1 MLAQGKP
8 RVGQLALACAVGLAV
23 GTYSTTT
30 RGQDVT
36 SALGAWGA
44 AGAPPAPPAPGA
56 SSGNVSGVASGTGF
70 FDASGVGQVRYKATV
85 TSTSDAPLPP
95 DAFSFNIAREQT
107 FTLAE
112 PARVAIPTYLTG
124 NVSFNAAAPMAWGM
138 FQASVDVYNAAGASQ
153 FNHTYGDSHFAPM
166 GNILVSDKFMY
177 TEATLPAGAYKVR
190 SLLRIGGEGNRAAGT
205 PIGNNATVN
214 FFDGVSQ
221 GLATSVAAY
230 PEGLG
235 SSRAAVK
242 APAARTTFG
251 VDGTGVQVGLVETG
265 QPYAGHTALPG
276 AGKLTVVTGT
286 VAGDYRREHALATA
300 GIIAGADAD
309 NSKAGIAPGATILSA
324 PMNSYTTGFRGA
336 VTQLLTTNPA
346 MRVMSMSAT
355 TGDAADNAFVN
366 TTVNGKPNLTF
377 VKSAGNAG
385 AAGTISP
392 PGMAENGITVG
403 AVNRTF
409 ARRAEFSSYGG
420 AAATPMKPDIVAPG
434 EYVLVPQARDTSGDG
449 TLNDFGRIFL
459 GDDFRYTLA
468 QAGGG
473 ANTGAVSGT
482 SFSAPH
488 VAGAAALLHQ
498 YQMTHANHEADHRVI
513 KAILLNSASTGV
525 TRHAGGAWS
534 QTTVGAIPGMTV
546 TRSLDQELGAGMLD
560 VMGALRQYQP
570 DEIRAADDNAAANFN
585 IDASAADAYTWDLEQ
600 VTSGGGKV
608 NYLLGDI
615 GGAPLRTTLT
625 WDLMTGTG
633 GGLQPLELRLFE
645 EGADAGNPAGFDAMD
660 LLLASTSLAGE
671 NVKLFDFAGIADQN
685 GSDAYYL
692 QVINGGGMNATFGI
706 AVKVPEPAGAAAL
719 ILLPLVGRRARRD
732 VRRCKS
738 TGPAACGFAEVT

>member
-1 MLAQGKP
+1 MSANGRSLGRQIGVAS
-8 RVGQLALACAVGLAV
+8 LLGLAF
-23 GTYSTTT
+23 GAWSATAQ
-30 RGQDVT
+30 GQDVV

-44 AGAPPAPPAPGA
+44 AGAPPAPPAPGGFT
-56 SSGNVSGVASGTGF
+56 GNVGGVASGASF
-70 FDASGVGQVRYKATV
+70 FDGTGVAQLRYKATV
-85 TSTSDAPLPP
+85 TSTSDPPLPP

-112 PARVAIPTYLTG
+112 PARVAIPSYLTG
-124 NVSFNAAAPMAWGM
+124 NVTFNAFTPLCWGI
-138 FQASVDVYNAAGASQ
+138 FQSSVDVYNAAGVSQ
-153 FNHTYGDSHFAPM
+153 FNHAYGDSHFAPM
-166 GNILVSDKFMY
+166 GNIVVADKFMY
-177 TEATLPAGAYKVR
+177 TEATLPAGTYKVR
-190 SLLRIGGEGNRAAGT
+190 SFLRIGGEGNRAAGT
-205 PIGNNATVN
+205 PVGNNVTVN

-235 SSRAAVK
+235 SSRSAVT

-265 QPYAGHTALPG
+265 QPYAGHTALAG
-276 AGKLTVVTGT
+276 TGKLTVVTGT

-309 NSKAGIAPGATILSA
+309 NAKAGIAPGATILSA
-324 PMNSYTTGFRGA
+324 PMNSYTTGFQGA
-336 VTQLLTTNPA
+336 VTQLLTTNPSL
-346 MRVMSMSAT
+346 RVMSMSAT

-409 ARRAEFSSYGG
+409 AKRADFSSYGG

-434 EYVLVPQARDTSGDG
+434 EYILVAQARDTGGDG
-449 TLNDFGRIFL
+449 MLTDFGRVFL
-459 GDDFRYTLA
+459 GDDFRYTIA
-468 QAGGG
+468 QGGGG

-482 SFSAPH
+482 SFAAPH
-488 VAGAAALLHQ
+488 VAGAAALLHN

-513 KAILLNSASTGV
+513 KAVLLNSASTSVMRNG
-525 TRHAGGAWS
+525 GGAWS
-534 QTTVGAIPGMTV
+534 QATAGAIPGLTV
-546 TRSLDQELGAGMLD
+546 TRSLDQELGAGLLD
-560 VMGALRQYQP
+560 VNGALRQYQP

-585 IDASAADAYTWDLEQ
+585 IDASTAAGYTWDLEQ
-600 VTSGGGKV
+600 VKSGGGMV

-615 GGAPLRTTLT
+615 GGAPLRATLT

-645 EGADAGNPAGFDAMD
+645 EGADAGNPPGFDAMD

-671 NVKLFDFAGIADQN
+671 NVKLFDFASIADQN
-685 GSDAYYL
+685 GSDEYFL
-692 QVINGGGMNATFGI
+692 QVINSGAMNATFGI
-706 AVKVPEPAGAAAL
+706 AVKVPEPACAAAL
-719 ILLPLVGRRARRD
+719 IVLPMLGRRAKRRATH
-732 VRRCKS
+732 KA